1 MPSTSIETI
10 SRFFQSQN
18 QLMKIAVQEDS
29 EILLGPLP
37 KYWDCK
43 HALVYLETMGSEYLR
58 GRSSNMFTKYFS
70 N

>member
-18 QLMKIAVQEDS
+18 QLMKIAVQEAS
-29 EILLGPLP
+29 EILLGQLP
-37 KYWDCK
+37 EYWDCK
-43 HALVYLETMGSEYLR
+43 HAPACLETMGSEDLKS
-58 GRSSNMFTKYFS
+58 RSSNMFTTYFS